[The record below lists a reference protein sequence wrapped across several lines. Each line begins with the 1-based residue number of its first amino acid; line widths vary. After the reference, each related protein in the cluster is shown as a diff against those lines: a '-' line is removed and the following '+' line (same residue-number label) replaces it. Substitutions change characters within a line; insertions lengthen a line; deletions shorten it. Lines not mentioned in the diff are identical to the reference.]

1 MKTPE
6 SQTKARAAKPPRD
19 AITQLQRQAEDWSRN
34 YAARSIRYYAKNDS
48 FTLEMISGIR
58 LTIPRAGISEFDG
71 APSKSITGVTIGIG
85 DDVIEC
91 RALDVDIFIP
101 GLLRDILGLN
111 TGQRI
116 GGLAKTPA
124 KAKAARQNGRLGGR
138 PPAAKKR
145 SAKAR

>member
-1 MKTPE
+1 VLIP
-6 SQTKARAAKPPRD
+6 D
-19 AITQLQRQAEDWSRN
+19 AVIRQLQRQAEEWSRH
-34 YAARSIRYYAKNDS
+34 YAARSIKYEAKNDS
-48 FTLEMISGIR
+48 FSLEMISGIR

-71 APSKSITGVTIGIG
+71 APAKSIAGVTVG

-111 TGQRI
+111 TGQRL

-145 SAKAR
+145 PAKTR